1 MIENKKLFL
10 IFEYIDKD
18 LQKYLKDLGK
28 ESLTLTQ
35 VKVFI
40 VHKSFFSLRIILL
53 KQTIFKTHFY

>member
-1 MIENKKLFL
+1 MGTIEIERLFLNKNKRLKDIVIENKKLFL

-40 VHKSFFSLRIILL
+40 E
-53 KQTIFKTHFY
+53 T

>member
-1 MIENKKLFL
+1 MGTIEIERLFLNKNKRLKDIVIENKKLFL

-40 VHKSFFSLRIILL
+40 EI
-53 KQTIFKTHFY
+53 